1 MAKVKLLIAED
12 DVVIAHNLS
21 FSLEDMGYAV
31 CQVVSSGE
39 ELLLEVHK
47 HNPDL
52 VILDITLEGKLDG
65 IDTAAILSKSSNI
78 PFIFMTALS
87 DKETIDRAKLTKPHA
102 YLVKP
107 FDVRT
112 LQSSIEVAIHNA
124 SSRLQQP
131 ATAVQPAVGAANP
144 DGATPEETGNYLLHD
159 ALFVKVRNR
168 LEKVALGDIVWA
180 EAQDIYSNIKTSQH
194 VYLVSQSLKNLEQRL
209 PSKDFM
215 RVHRSY
221 IVRLTA
227 IEAIEDNNILVGG
240 KHIPIGNTHKD
251 ALLKRLQII

>member
-12 DVVIAHNLS
+12 DVVIAQNLA
-21 FSLEDMGYAV
+21 FSLEELGYEV
-31 CQVVSSGE
+31 CAMVASGE

-52 VILDITLEGKLDG
+52 AILDITLEGKLDG
-65 IDTAAILSKSSNI
+65 IDTAAILSKSSHI

-87 DKETIDRAKLTKPHA
+87 DKETIDRAKQTSPHA

-107 FDVRT
+107 FDIRT

-124 SSRLQQP
+124 SARQQQP
-131 ATAVQPAVGAANP
+131 ASINPEPAEATTAES
-144 DGATPEETGNYLLHD
+144 DNYLLHD

-168 LEKVALGDIVWA
+168 LEKVALEDIVWA
-180 EAQDIYSNIKTSQH
+180 EAQDIYCNIKTPQH
-194 VYLVSQSLKNLEQRL
+194 IYLVSQSLKNLEQRL
-209 PSKDFM
+209 PGKNFM

-227 IEAIEDNNILVGG
+227 IEAIEDNNILIGG
-240 KHIPIGNTHKD
+240 KQIPIGNTHKE
-251 ALLKRLQII
+251 ALLKRLQIL

>member
-1 MAKVKLLIAED
+1 MAKVKLLIVED
-12 DVVIAHNLS
+12 DVVIAQNLA
-21 FSLEDMGYAV
+21 FSLEELGYEV
-31 CQVVSSGE
+31 CAMVSSGE

-47 HNPDL
+47 HTPDL
-52 VILDITLEGKLDG
+52 AILDVTLEGKLDG
-65 IDTAAILSKSSNI
+65 IDTAAILAKSSQI

-87 DKETIDRAKLTKPHA
+87 DKETIDRAKKTSPHA

-107 FDVRT
+107 FDIRT

-124 SSRLQQP
+124 STRQLQP
-131 ATAVQPAVGAANP
+131 ASISSAPSEATTAEN
-144 DGATPEETGNYLLHD
+144 DNYLLHN

-168 LEKVALGDIVWA
+168 LEKVTLEDIVWA
-180 EAQDIYSNIKTSQH
+180 EAQDIYCNIKTPQH
-194 VYLVSQSLKNLEQRL
+194 IYLVSQSLKNLEQRL

-227 IEAIEDNNILVGG
+227 IEAIEDNNVLIGG
-240 KHIPIGNTHKD
+240 KQIPIGNTHKE
-251 ALLKRLQII
+251 ALLKRLQIL

>member
-12 DVVIAHNLS
+12 DVVIAQNLAL
-21 FSLEDMGYAV
+21 SLEEMGYEI
-31 CQVVSSGE
+31 CTVVSSGE

-52 VILDITLEGKLDG
+52 AILDITLEGKLDG
-65 IDTAAILSKSSNI
+65 IDTAAILSKSAKI

-87 DKETIDRAKLTKPHA
+87 DKETIDRAKLTNPHA

-124 SSRLQQP
+124 SLRQQLSL
-131 ATAVQPAVGAANP
+131 ATGAE
-144 DGATPEETGNYLLHD
+144 ATPEVPTDNLPENHLLHN

-168 LEKVALGDIVWA
+168 LEKVSLKDIVWA
-180 EAQDIYSNIKTSQH
+180 EAQDIYCNIKTPQH
-194 VYLVSQSLKNLEQRL
+194 IYLVSQSLKNLEQRL
-209 PSKDFM
+209 PGKDFM

-227 IEAIEDNNILVGG
+227 IEAIEDNNILIGG
-240 KHIPIGNTHKD
+240 KSIPIGNTHRD
-251 ALLKRLQII
+251 SLLKRLQIL

>member
-1 MAKVKLLIAED
+1 MANVKLLIAED
-12 DVVIAHNLS
+12 DVVIAQNLA
-21 FSLEDMGYAV
+21 FSLEEMGYEV
-31 CQVVSSGE
+31 CTIVSSGE
-39 ELLLEVHK
+39 ELLLQIHE

-52 VILDITLEGKLDG
+52 AILDITLDGKLDG
-65 IDTAAILSKSSNI
+65 IDTAAILAKVSKI

-87 DKETIDRAKLTKPHA
+87 DKETIDRAKLTSPHA

-124 SSRLQQP
+124 SLRQQP
-131 ATAVQPAVGAANP
+131 PTAATIET
-144 DGATPEETGNYLLHD
+144 TPEAPTNQITDNYLLHD
-159 ALFVKVRNR
+159 TLFLKVRNR
-168 LEKVALGDIVWA
+168 LEKVALADIVWA
-180 EAQDIYSNIKTSQH
+180 EAQDIYCNIKTQQH
-194 VYLVSQSLKNLEQRL
+194 LYLVSQSLKNLEQHL
-209 PSKDFM
+209 PAKDFM

-227 IEAIEDNNILVGG
+227 IEAIEDNNILIGG
-240 KHIPIGNTHKD
+240 KSIPIGNTHKD

>member
-12 DVVIAHNLS
+12 DVVIAQNLAL
-21 FSLEDMGYAV
+21 SLEEIGYEV
-31 CQVVSSGE
+31 CNTVSSGE
-39 ELLLEVHK
+39 DLLLQVHQ
-47 HNPDL
+47 HHPDL

-65 IDTAAILSKSSNI
+65 IETAAILARSTQV

-87 DKETIDRAKLTKPHA
+87 DRETIDRAKQTNPHA

-124 SSRLQQP
+124 ATRQQP
-131 ATAVQPAVGAANP
+131 EAPANEAAP
-144 DGATPEETGNYLLHD
+144 TQEPADNYLLHNS
-159 ALFVKVRNR
+159 LFVKVRNR
-168 LEKVALGDIVWA
+168 LEKVSLKEIVWA
-180 EAQDIYSNIKTSQH
+180 EAQDIYCNIKTQNH
-194 VYLVSQSLKNLEQRL
+194 IYLVSQSLKNLEQRL
-209 PSKDFM
+209 PAKDFM

-227 IEAIEDNNILVGG
+227 IQAIEDNHILIGN
-240 KHIPIGNTHKD
+240 KQIPIGNTHKD
-251 ALLKRLQII
+251 NLLNRLQIL

>member
-12 DVVIAHNLS
+12 DVVIAQNLS
-21 FSLEDMGYAV
+21 FSLEEMGYEV
-31 CQVVSSGE
+31 CAIVSSGE

-47 HNPDL
+47 YNPDL
-52 VILDITLEGKLDG
+52 TILDITLEGKLDG
-65 IDTAAILSKSSNI
+65 IDTAAMLSKSSKI

-87 DKETIDRAKLTKPHA
+87 DKETIDRAKQTNPHA

-124 SSRLQQP
+124 SLRQQL
-131 ATAVQPAVGAANP
+131 ATAASTEPAPEPPANEAP
-144 DGATPEETGNYLLHD
+144 ANYLLHD
-159 ALFVKVRNR
+159 TLFLKVRNR

-180 EAQDIYSNIKTSQH
+180 EAQDIYCNIKTQQH
-194 VYLVSQSLKNLEQRL
+194 LYLVSQSLKNLEQHL
-209 PSKDFM
+209 PNKDFM

-227 IEAIEDNNILVGG
+227 IEAIEDNNILISG
-240 KHIPIGNTHKD
+240 KSIPIGNTHKD
-251 ALLKRLQII
+251 SLLKRLQIL

>member
-12 DVVIAHNLS
+12 DVVIAQNLAL
-21 FSLEDMGYAV
+21 SLEEMGYEV
-31 CQVVSSGE
+31 CEVVSSGE
-39 ELLLEVHK
+39 ELLLEVHQ

-52 VILDITLEGKLDG
+52 AILDITLEGKLDG
-65 IDTAAILSKSSNI
+65 IDTAAMLAKSSKI

-87 DKETIDRAKLTKPHA
+87 DKDTIDRAKLTGPHA

-124 SSRLQQP
+124 SLRLQT
-131 ATAVQPAVGAANP
+131 ATATSAGTTTDVAAKEQPE
-144 DGATPEETGNYLLHD
+144 DYLLHD

-168 LEKVALGDIVWA
+168 LEKVALDSIVWA
-180 EAQDIYSNIKTSQH
+180 EAQDIYCNIKTPQH
-194 VYLVSQSLKNLEQRL
+194 IYLVSQSLKNLELRL
-209 PSKDFM
+209 PGKEFM

-227 IEAIEDNNILVGG
+227 IEAIEDNHILIGG
-240 KHIPIGNTHKD
+240 KSIPIGNTHRE
-251 ALLKRLQII
+251 ALLNRLQIL